1 MLYCNQASCLRCITW
16 DLPLQTLLSLEV
28 LYTPLPQRKESGT
41 CCGVG
46 TKSRQAV
53 SDGGMEAKG
62 EAGDRGVYVCESMHP
77 FDCLKGE
84 WAGSNFLRQLFWPWY
99 ALWCLHTGRGQT

>member
-1 MLYCNQASCLRCITW
+1 MRQ
-16 DLPLQTLLSLEV
+16 
-28 LYTPLPQRKESGT
+28 GT
-41 CCGVG
+41 GC
-46 TKSRQAV
+46 
-53 SDGGMEAKG
+53 EAI
-62 EAGDRGVYVCESMHP
+62 DRGMHVCESMHP